1 MELWVRSQDRNNLKK
16 VNNIYA
22 EEITKDYDSW
32 VGNIHSQP
40 YVITSDN
47 GNLGFYA
54 TKERALEILDEIS
67 NKIKNQYI
75 IKANCL
81 IKPSEMMKKKEYLE
95 NTYDGDFIMQPSAYE
110 IEPINPH
117 VIYFEM
123 PSE

>member
-1 MELWVRSQDRNNLKK
+1 MELWVRSQNKGTLMK
-16 VNNIYA
+16 VNRIDVEDNNVICYDN
-22 EEITKDYDSW
+22 DYYCNKTYMGLYKS
-32 VGNIHSQP
+32 
-40 YVITSDN
+40 
-47 GNLGFYA
+47 
-54 TKERALEILDEIS
+54 KERALKILDEIS

-81 IKPSEMMKKKEYLE
+81 IKPSDMMKEKEYLE